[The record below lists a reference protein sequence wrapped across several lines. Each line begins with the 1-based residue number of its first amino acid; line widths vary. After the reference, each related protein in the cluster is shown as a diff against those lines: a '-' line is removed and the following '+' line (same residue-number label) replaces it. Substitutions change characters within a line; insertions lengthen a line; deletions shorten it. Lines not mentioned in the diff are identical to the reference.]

1 MTKVFKPVTIITEDW
16 DGDTGIEEHESM
28 TSEEIKVRCDQL
40 ETDGYGVVEVQVNEA
55 QDTWRWE

>member
-1 MTKVFKPVTIITEDW
+1 MSTIFKPVTIITEDF

-28 TSEEIKVRCDQL
+28 TSEEIKVRMDEL
-40 ETDGYGVVEVQVNEA
+40 ENAGYGVVEVQVNEA